1 MKRTGPSSV
10 MVRINEMESHVIAY
24 RMHVAVHLL
33 LSIDWDNWKWHP
45 EGPLVGRL
53 KGQT

>member
-1 MKRTGPSSV
+1 
-10 MVRINEMESHVIAY
+10 MEGHVIAY
-24 RMHVAVHLL
+24 RMHVALQLL

-53 KGQT
+53 KSDKR

>member
-1 MKRTGPSSV
+1 
-10 MVRINEMESHVIAY
+10 MESHVIAY
-24 RMHVAVHLL
+24 RMHVALQLL
-33 LSIDWDNWKWHP
+33 LSIEWDTCGWAP